1 MRKQNM
7 IYQAHTKDSIR
18 YSERKHGFI
27 SPEEEPIN
35 SQAKEL
41 KGNNHSDEQAPSYRT
56 IKKTKGMHRS
66 KRDYSAYDNSTTK
79 LSDLDSSF
87 KANTPYYKYTYKK
100 N

>member
-27 SPEEEPIN
+27 SPEEEPAN
-35 SQAKEL
+35 SQAKEP
-41 KGNNHSDEQAPSYRT
+41 KGNSHGDEQARSYRT
-56 IKKTKGMHRS
+56 IKKNKGIHRS
-66 KRDYSAYDNSTTK
+66 KRSYNTYDNGTTE
-79 LSDLDSSF
+79 LSDLDNSLI
-87 KANTPYYKYTYKK
+87 ANTPYYKYTYKK